1 LNHDPQAIA
10 KLHNQLAQFS
20 SSNGSARI
28 SLIDVLPEASRSLR
42 ALAFT
47 AGAQSANNHVENPL
61 AMIRALSSSL
71 PVDLAQQRHR
81 LILI

>member
-1 LNHDPQAIA
+1 LNFDPQAIA

-20 SSNGSARI
+20 LITVQHGYRE
-28 SLIDVLPEASRSLR
+28 IDVLPEASRSLR

-47 AGAQSANNHVENPL
+47 ASAQSANNHVENPL

-71 PVDLAQQRHR
+71 PVDLAQQRR
-81 LILI
+81 N